1 LAQTAQVILIVD
13 DHPPVLRSTAGT
25 SSETGYRVLVAENGA
40 DGLAVFLD
48 HANEIVLVISD
59 VVMPQMDGIELAAR
73 SRLERRRIKLILMT
87 GYAAATLTSG
97 IGGAIPLLRK
107 PFLPEELLQTVRLAL
122 NG

>member
-1 LAQTAQVILIVD
+1 M
-13 DHPPVLRSTAGT
+13 
-25 SSETGYRVLVAENGA
+25 
-40 DGLAVFLD
+40 FLD

-107 PFLPEELLQTVRLAL
+107 PFLPGRTSANRTVGAQWL
-122 NG
+122 NFAQSARS